1 MMNID
6 EHSELTNK
14 INLVRKLMIVTAQTK
29 GINNPETIKYS
40 EELDRLIFE
49 TQLLLK
55 TKVNKPFNAP
65 VNAYHLST
73 T

>member
-1 MMNID
+1 MNID
-6 EHSELTNK
+6 DYTELTNK

-40 EELDRLIFE
+40 EELYRLILE

-55 TKVNKPFNAP
+55 TKVNKPFNPP
-65 VNAYHLST
+65 VNSYHLST